1 MVKNAY
7 NTIKDFSTK
16 ELVQELKTRLGVDT
30 FNISPYTD
38 ENIKVNGPAIVL
50 VVIDYKFNDKQI

>member
-1 MVKNAY
+1 MEKNTGKA
-7 NTIKDFSTK
+7 IKDFSTK

-50 VVIDYKFNDKQI
+50 VVID